1 MLDAERE
8 LAGQLRGTLMALIQV
23 LNPYHSFAATVYN
36 TPLSPPALV
45 ASD

>member
-23 LNPYHSFAATVYN
+23 LNPYHSFAATVHKHAAE
-36 TPLSPPALV
+36 PVRISC
-45 ASD
+45 